1 MSDLVRYERKA
12 KVGFIIVDNPPVNA
26 LSVGVRRGLVECLQK
41 ALADEG
47 AKAVIVQCAGRTFI
61 AGADITEFGRP
72 LEDPGLDV
80 VIRSL
85 EQSSKPVVAAI
96 HGTALGGGLETALGC
111 HFRVAAPS
119 AQLGLPEVKLGIIPG
134 AGGTQALPRLVGVK
148 PALEMITS
156 GEPVNAARAK
166 DLGLVDEIIDE
177 QLNGAAAFAERVVAE
192 NQPLRRISQLTVTTD
207 GTAELFA
214 EFRRE
219 LVRTR
224 RGFEAP
230 QRCVDAVE
238 AATRLPFEK
247 GLEKEREIFIECLG
261 STQSAA
267 QRHIFFAERQVSKI
281 PDVPKD
287 TPVKAVKTAAVIG
300 AGTMGG
306 GIAMNFA
313 NAGIPVYMLDV
324 SQEALEKGLGVVSKN
339 YAGSVSKG
347 RMSQADMDKRLGL
360 IRPVLSYDEL
370 KDVDIVIEAVFE
382 EMDIKQEVFRKLD
395 AVCKSEA
402 ILATNTSTLDIDEI
416 ASVTSRP
423 QQVIGTHFFS
433 PANVMKLLEIVR
445 GAKTSK
451 EVIATTMAM
460 AKMIRKVGVL
470 VGVCDGFVGNRM
482 IHHYIREAMFLLEEG
497 ALPQQVD
504 RVLYD
509 FGMPMGPFQM
519 SDLAGLDVGWRI
531 RKRQA
536 ATRPKDERYSAIS
549 DKLCEQGR
557 FGQKTGVGFYKYEAG
572 NRTPIPDPEVEA
584 LIVAESKAC
593 GIPRREISDQEIL
606 ERCIYPLINEG
617 ARILEEGI
625 ALRASDIDVIYIYGY
640 GFPVYRGG
648 PMFYADTVGLDVV
661 YKAVCGY
668 HEQHG
673 LLWEPAP
680 LLRRLADKGQ
690 SFADL

>member
-1 MSDLVRYERKA
+1 M
-12 KVGFIIVDNPPVNA
+12 DNPPVNA
-26 LSVGVRRGLVECLQK
+26 LSVGVRRGLVECLQE
-41 ALADEG
+41 ALADEE
-47 AKAVIVQCAGRTFI
+47 AKAVVVKCAGRTFI

-72 LEDPGLDV
+72 LEEPGLDV

-85 EQSSKPVVAAI
+85 EQSPKPVIAAI

-111 HFRVAAPS
+111 HFRLAAPS

-134 AGGTQALPRLVGVK
+134 AGGTQALPRLIGVK

-156 GEPVNAARAK
+156 GEPVKAARAK
-166 DLGLVDEIIDE
+166 ELGLVDEIIDE
-177 QLNGAAAFAERVVAE
+177 QLDGAGAFAEKVVAE
-192 NQPLRRISQLTVTTD
+192 NVPLRRISELTISTD
-207 GTAELFA
+207 GAAELFA
-214 EFRRE
+214 EFRKE
-219 LVRTR
+219 LAKSR
-224 RGFEAP
+224 RGFDAP

-287 TPVKAVKTAAVIG
+287 TPVKAIGTAAVVG

-313 NAGIPVYMLDV
+313 NAGIPVYVLEV
-324 SQEALEKGLGVVSKN
+324 SQEALEKGLAVVKKN
-339 YAGSVSKG
+339 YAASVSKG
-347 RMSQADMDKRLGL
+347 RMSQAEMDKRMGL

-370 KDVDIVIEAVFE
+370 RDVDIVIEAVFE
-382 EMDIKQEVFRKLD
+382 EMDIKKEVFQKLD
-395 AVCKSEA
+395 AVCKPDA
-402 ILATNTSTLDIDEI
+402 ILATNTSTLDINEI
-416 ASVTSRP
+416 AAATSRP

-445 GAKTSK
+445 GGKTSK
-451 EVIATTMAM
+451 EVIATAM
-460 AKMIRKVGVL
+460 ALAKTIRKVGVL

-482 IHHYIREAMFLLEEG
+482 IHHYLREAMFLLEEG
-497 ALPQQVD
+497 ALPPQVD

-536 ATRPKDERYSAIS
+536 ATRPKDERYSAIA
-549 DKLCEQGR
+549 DKLCERGR
-557 FGQKTGVGFYKYEAG
+557 FGQKTGAGFYRYEPG
-572 NRTPIPDPEVEA
+572 NRVPIPDPEVEA
-584 LIVAESKAC
+584 LIVAESEAR
-593 GIPRREISDQEIL
+593 GIPRREIGDQEIL

-625 ALRASDIDVIYIYGY
+625 ALRASDIDVIYVYGY

-648 PMFYADTVGLDVV
+648 PMFYADTVGVDVV
-661 YKAVCGY
+661 YETICRY
-668 HEQHG
+668 HERHG
-673 LLWEPAP
+673 KLWEPAP
-680 LLRRLADKGQ
+680 LLTRLAEKGQ
-690 SFADL
+690 SFADV